1 MNRLP
6 NRPRP
11 KPNRSES
18 AVILSFSLA
27 AILLA
32 CAVFLLDA
40 SGPARDSAAATLLAD
55 DGDFGSNYLPQLDAI
70 VNFRFVYPAVGC
82 LLLAAAFAALAVA
95 SRTGPRWSVIALG
108 VCCILGTIGLV
119 FVAVIRL
126 MVDIPIGDYEYDE
139 LTSWLKAGAPSGFE
153 SAEEIPMLTT
163 LLGLPLV
170 GALLIFRHL
179 RNPESD

>member
-1 MNRLP
+1 MNRLASP
-6 NRPRP
+6 PRP

-27 AILLA
+27 VILLA

-40 SGPARDSAAATLLAD
+40 AGPARDAAAETLLD
-55 DGDFGSNYLPQLDAI
+55 DNDDFGASYLPQLDAI

-82 LLLAAAFAALAVA
+82 LLLAAAFTALAVA
-95 SRTGPRWSVIALG
+95 SRIGPRWSVIVLGVFCAVGALG
-108 VCCILGTIGLV
+108 LV
-119 FVAVIRL
+119 MVAALRL

-153 SAEEIPMLTT
+153 SAEEIPVLTT
-163 LLGLPLV
+163 LFGLPLI
-170 GALLIFRHL
+170 GALLTLGHH
-179 RNPESD
+179 RNRESD

>member
-1 MNRLP
+1 MNRLS
-6 NRPRP
+6 RPARP
-11 KPNRSES
+11 KPNRSGS
-18 AVILSFSLA
+18 AVILSFTLA

-40 SGPARDSAAATLLAD
+40 AGPAREAAAETLLD
-55 DGDFGSNYLPQLDAI
+55 DNDDFGANYLPLLDAI
-70 VNFRFVYPAVGC
+70 VNFRFVYPAIGC

-95 SRTGPRWSVIALG
+95 SRIGPRWSVIALG
-108 VCCILGTIGLV
+108 VFCILGTIGLLC
-119 FVAVIRL
+119 VAVIRAL
-126 MVDIPIGDYEYDE
+126 ADMQVGDYEYDE

-163 LLGLPLV
+163 LFGLPLV
-170 GALLIFRHL
+170 GALLIFRHF